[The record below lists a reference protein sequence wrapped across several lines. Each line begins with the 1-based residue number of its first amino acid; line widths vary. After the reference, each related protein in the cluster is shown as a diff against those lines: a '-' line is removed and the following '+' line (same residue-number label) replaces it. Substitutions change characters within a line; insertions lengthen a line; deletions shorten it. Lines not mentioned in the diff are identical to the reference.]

1 MKKGISKAFAQ
12 ANIANKSA
20 KAVQQSIKSNSAV
33 NPSFFAKFDAKVL
46 GGRGS
51 EAISKARSS
60 DGGIMKALI
69 PGKDEI
75 SKTVKHSI
83 DGEDIAGLRGDIA
96 KSIDQNRT
104 KMDAIRKQMSGMAEG
119 SEEAKAL
126 QKQLDHYKV
135 ANKSLA
141 ASGDEIRGGS
151 LTSDASVWDKS
162 KQYFGN
168 EEYGGTRK
176 IAAGVGVGAAMLGT
190 RFATGGSLTRNGNG
204 ESDIVGI
211 PFV

>member
-1 MKKGISKAFAQ
+1 MAKIGISKAFAK
-12 ANIANKSA
+12 ANITQN
-20 KAVQQSIKSNSAV
+20 SIKAAQHIKANSAIDAG
-33 NPSFFAKFDAKVL
+33 FLAKFDAKVL

-51 EAISKARSS
+51 EFVSKAQSK
-60 DGGIMKALI
+60 DNGLMKALI
-69 PGKDEI
+69 PGKGEI
-75 SKTVKHSI
+75 SKTIKHSI
-83 DGEDIAGLRGDIA
+83 NAEDVGDLRSDIA
-96 KSIDQNRT
+96 KGIDQNRT
-104 KMDAIRKQMSGMAEG
+104 KMEGIRKQMAGVAEG
-119 SEEAKAL
+119 SEEAKTL
-126 QKQLDHYKV
+126 QKQLDHYKA

-151 LTSDASVWDKS
+151 LTADASVWDKS
-162 KQYFGN
+162 KQYFGH

-176 IAAGVGVGAAMLGT
+176 VAAGVGAGAVMLGT

>member
-1 MKKGISKAFAQ
+1 MAGISKAFAQ
-12 ANIANKSA
+12 SNILNNSV
-20 KAVQQSIKSNSAV
+20 KAVRQSVKSNSAV
-33 NPSFFAKFDAKVL
+33 NPGLFARVDAKVL

-51 EAISKARSS
+51 EAISKARASE
-60 DGGIMKALI
+60 GGLMKALI
-69 PGKDEI
+69 PGKGEI
-75 SKTVKHSI
+75 SKNVKHSI
-83 DGEDIAGLRGDIA
+83 DADDIGGLRSDIAN
-96 KSIDQNRT
+96 SIDQNRT
-104 KMDAIRKQMSGMAEG
+104 KMDGIRKQMSGLAEG

-151 LTSDASVWDKS
+151 LTSEASMWDKS

-176 IAAGVGVGAAMLGT
+176 VAAGVGVGAAMLGT